1 MKPEKKKVSQGNR
14 WNNMKMGFDSNAR
27 LFTKSYMREMFDSY
41 FIESRCSGANK
52 RAKNAWARVGK
63 NCAEAKMKME
73 LMEDGT
79 LKNCIH
85 MGGLCVP
92 FFQCTTHN
100 SNVKH
105 IASTPNSLYWAALFF
120 QFIYFVRYR
129 TQRFSYEVN
138 FFSPLANQAALARVI
153 GSHMSSFLKLKS
165 NNNLLAIS
173 IHLAGLFL
181 CSLTFTLSHSHMLAT
196 FQFGNFNGR
205 WRKLWK
211 NTIKIHWWLMFGSN
225 SFSIWNCEL
234 R

>member
-1 MKPEKKKVSQGNR
+1 MEHWKIAFIWGVYAFHFFSAPLIIQM
-14 WNNMKMGFDSNAR
+14 WNILPRLQTLYIGR
-27 LFTKSYMREMFDSY
+27 LF
-41 FIESRCSGANK
+41 
-52 RAKNAWARVGK
+52 
-63 NCAEAKMKME
+63 
-73 LMEDGT
+73 
-79 LKNCIH
+79 
-85 MGGLCVP
+85 
-92 FFQCTTHN
+92 
-100 SNVKH
+100 
-105 IASTPNSLYWAALFF
+105 FF